1 MSGGAE
7 GVTLTGFRH
16 SVYTRSVRIA
26 LAEKGVAY
34 AYAECDPFDP
44 SDALSLM
51 QNHPFGR
58 VPVLHHGDFRLYE
71 VAAILAY
78 VDAAFDGPG
87 LTPGDLR
94 AAARMRQ
101 VIAIADNY
109 VYWPL
114 VRQAF
119 SHGHYRPL
127 VGDAANPALLRA
139 GMAEAPRVLDALE
152 EIAAEGLVLRADMLC
167 LASCHLFPMLDY
179 FALLPEGC
187 ELLMRRDAL
196 AAWLHR
202 MGRRSSALATRPDL
216 SDEET
221 PE

>member
-1 MSGGAE
+1 MPEA
-7 GVTLTGFRH
+7 GVDLTLTGFRH

-34 AYAECDPFDP
+34 SYVECDPFDP
-44 SDALSLM
+44 TNALSLM
-51 QNHPFGR
+51 QSHPFGR
-58 VPVLHHGDFRLYE
+58 VPVLHHDGFRVYE
-71 VAAILAY
+71 VAAILGY
-78 VDAAFDGPG
+78 VDACFAGIG
-87 LTPGDLR
+87 LTPGDAQ

-127 VGDAANPALLRA
+127 VGEEGDPAALQKGLT
-139 GMAEAPRVLDALE
+139 EAPRVLDALE
-152 EIAAEGLVLRADMLC
+152 EIAAEGLVLRGDAIC

-179 FALLPEGC
+179 FALLPEGR
-187 ELLMRRDAL
+187 EMLMQRDAL
-196 AAWLHR
+196 AAWLHG
-202 MGRRSSALATRPDL
+202 MGRRPSALATRPDL